1 MGKYTIELSKR
12 AAKELKSHY
21 QSGQKATIGRIERI
35 FKELADDPY
44 SGIGDIK
51 SLKGSLSGYFSR
63 KINKKDRIVY
73 RVNDDTVTAFVVSAI
88 GHYEDK

>member
-12 AAKELKSHY
+12 AARELKNHY
-21 QSGQKATIGRIERI
+21 QSGQKTTIKRIERI

-51 SLKGSLSGYFSR
+51 YLKGNLSGYISR

-73 RVNDDTVTAFVVSAI
+73 RVNDDTVTVFVVSAI

>member
-12 AAKELKSHY
+12 AARELKTHHH
-21 QSGQKATIGRIERI
+21 SGQKTTIRRIERI
-35 FKELADDPY
+35 FKELAEDPY

-73 RVNDDTVTAFVVSAI
+73 RVDDEIVTVFVVSAI
-88 GHYEDK
+88 GHYDDK